1 MLAPTSLLGKFVKF
15 YKVSLGKVCEFTP
28 PAPYASKCPVPR
40 YHHGHVDKRPS
51 VLDVKRC
58 QMRGPA
64 ANNPQEPRRTPWN
77 CRGKIPFKNNGEKI
91 LGTGRFFF
99 WKKSSTTCNLMFF
112 FGWMWMRW
120 EHYSFLLKS
129 FLFFFVGI
137 DFSLMK
143 RSDWW
148 TEGARPNVCVFEFQ
162 LHFGSSFISRKRV
175 TLVASLELI
184 SCDRT
189 SHRWSLRSMGQNT
202 AAKKS
207 HSERMRGFKTFEHNF
222 ELILLWNLQE
232 SSLQNSDIKTCLKPL
247 RAICLM

>member
-129 FLFFFVGI
+129 FLFFFCGDWFFFDEKVWLMNGRSSTKCMCFWVPTALWVVFYLKETC
-137 DFSLMK
+137 DLSGFSWAHQLRQDISSMISQIHGTK
-143 RSDWW
+143 HRRQEESFWKNERFQDLW
-148 TEGARPNVCVFEFQ
+148 T
-162 LHFGSSFISRKRV
+162 
-175 TLVASLELI
+175 
-184 SCDRT
+184 
-189 SHRWSLRSMGQNT
+189 
-202 AAKKS
+202 
-207 HSERMRGFKTFEHNF
+207 
-222 ELILLWNLQE
+222 
-232 SSLQNSDIKTCLKPL
+232 
-247 RAICLM
+247 